1 MPSFWSNFI
10 SFNCAI
16 IGHYFLNYPH
26 FSLPL
31 FDRSW
36 IVIFMPSSFGFIL
49 PFSAIRRVVRI
60 VEIWLERLMISYLT
74 LSDHFFIVVESA
86 RDQVFL

>member
-1 MPSFWSNFI
+1 
-10 SFNCAI
+10 
-16 IGHYFLNYPH
+16 
-26 FSLPL
+26 
-31 FDRSW
+31 
-36 IVIFMPSSFGFIL
+36 MPSSFGFIL